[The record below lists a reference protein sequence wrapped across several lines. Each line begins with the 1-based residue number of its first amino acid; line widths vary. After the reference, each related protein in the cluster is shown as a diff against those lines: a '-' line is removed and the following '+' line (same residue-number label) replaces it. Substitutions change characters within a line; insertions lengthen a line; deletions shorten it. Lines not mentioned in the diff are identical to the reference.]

1 MFGFPESHAASFA
14 LLAYASGYLRTH
26 YMPAFICAL
35 LNNQPMGFYH
45 PSTIIKDAQ
54 RHGLRVLPVDINRS
68 RVSCT
73 VEDFHVRMGLRYVR
87 GLRAQAAEA
96 IVKAQPFTDIEDLV
110 ARTPELQKEE
120 VTQLAAIG
128 ALNPIGAAH
137 RRDALWQASRAAM
150 PVGELLKKVPETV
163 KQSPLRQMTL
173 NDRLAA
179 DCQGIGMTIGRHPM
193 AYRRAEMN
201 QLGVTV
207 ASGLAKIPNGRNVR
221 VAGNVIVRQR
231 PGTAKGILFMSL
243 EDETGVSNIVVM
255 PDIFEQQRLEILR
268 HPWIIVEG
276 QIQNV
281 DNVVHVKARRVSS
294 IEAPKEVS
302 TASHDFH

>member
-1 MFGFPESHAASFA
+1 
-14 LLAYASGYLRTH
+14 
-26 YMPAFICAL
+26 
-35 LNNQPMGFYH
+35 MGFYH
-45 PSTIIKDAQ
+45 PSTLIKDAQ

-68 RVSCT
+68 RIKCT
-73 VEDFHVRMGLRYVR
+73 VEDFHVRLGFRYVR
-87 GLRAQAAEA
+87 GLRRQASEA
-96 IVKAQPFTDIEDLV
+96 ITRSQPFVDIEDLV

-128 ALNPIGAAH
+128 ALNSIGAAH

-150 PVGELLKKVPETV
+150 PVGELLKKVPEV
-163 KQSPLRQMTL
+163 APQSPLQQMNL

-207 ASGLAKIPNGRNVR
+207 ASGLATIPNGRIVR

-243 EDETGVSNIVVM
+243 EDETGVSNVVVM
-255 PDIFEQQRLEILR
+255 PDVFEQQRLEILQ
-268 HPWIIVEG
+268 HPWVMVEG

-281 DNVVHVKARRVSS
+281 DNVVHVKARQVSS
-294 IEAPKEVS
+294 LEGVREVS